1 MSKTVPNFNSTDR
14 LLPIREVL
22 STISVGRTTLYA
34 WVKTGEFPRPRKIGA
49 KRVAWLSSDVT
60 NWVASRPAA

>member
-1 MSKTVPNFNSTDR
+1 MSQAIPNFNSTDR

-34 WVKTGEFPRPRKIGA
+34 WVKAGKFPRPRKLGE
-49 KRVAWLSSDVT
+49 KRVAWLSSEVN
-60 NWVASRPAA
+60 NWVASRAAA